1 MLTFTL
7 KYDIIKLV
15 LEVIFMGFR
24 ENLKVK
30 EPNNKRMMEEIEAKK
45 LRNVP
50 PRNTRTMKEIEAK
63 KLRNVPPRN
72 TRTMKEIEAKKLRNN
87 PEKDAEER

>member
-1 MLTFTL
+1 
-7 KYDIIKLV
+7 
-15 LEVIFMGFR
+15 MGFR
-24 ENLKVK
+24 ENLKVKVK

-50 PRNTRTMKEIEAK
+50 PRNI
-63 KLRNVPPRN
+63 
-72 TRTMKEIEAKKLRNN
+72 RTMKEIEAKKLRNN

>member
-63 KLRNVPPRN
+63 KLRN
-72 TRTMKEIEAKKLRNN
+72 N

>member
-1 MLTFTL
+1 
-7 KYDIIKLV
+7 
-15 LEVIFMGFR
+15 MGFR

-30 EPNNKRMMEEIEAKK
+30 EPNKKRMME
-45 LRNVP
+45 
-50 PRNTRTMKEIEAK
+50 EIEAK